1 MCAVLEISPK
11 TYYKYRNME
20 DPDYYDYLGRPKNQI
35 WGCNEWKEG
44 FKNNEKI

>member
-1 MCAVLEISPK
+1 MILKAHMVIVEL
-11 TYYKYRNME
+11 R
-20 DPDYYDYLGRPKNQI
+20 RPKNQI

>member
-1 MCAVLEISPK
+1 MVIVELWKAL
-11 TYYKYRNME
+11 
-20 DPDYYDYLGRPKNQI
+20 NQI